1 MAIDPLHAQPPQWA
15 EAILRTLLRP
25 EDRDSVTGDLLEEY
39 REAIVPAL
47 GAAADFWYVRQ
58 VGWFLLR
65 ASWVWGALVGGS
77 LVVRYLFDTLIPVND
92 YLMRS
97 RVLSYTIIA
106 VCVLTA
112 FRMTLHTQSAWAG
125 VLTSLAAGTI
135 GGLASIVGASIM
147 LAIWHDPA
155 TLEQWRNSGGLGE
168 AFVVVPLVMIAIG
181 AVMGTAGA
189 LLAKGVFGSSSKRD
203 FAEP

>member
-1 MAIDPLHAQPPQWA
+1 MVTNPLHAQPPRWA

-25 EDRDSVTGDLLEEY
+25 QDRDSVSGDLLEEY

-47 GAAADFWYVRQ
+47 GAAADIWYVRQ

-65 ASWVWGALVGGS
+65 ASWLWGALVGAS
-77 LVVRYLFDTLIPVND
+77 LVVRYLFDTLLPVND
-92 YLMRS
+92 YVMRS

-106 VCVLTA
+106 VCVVTA
-112 FRMTLHTQSAWAG
+112 FRMTLRTHSASAG
-125 VLTSLAAGTI
+125 VLTSVAAGAI
-135 GGLASIVGASIM
+135 GGLASIVGTAMM

-155 TLEQWRNSGGLGE
+155 TLQEWRNSGGLGE
-168 AFVVVPLVMIAIG
+168 AFIVVPLIMIVIG

-189 LLAKGVFGSSSKRD
+189 LLAKGISWPVRHLRHR
-203 FAEP
+203 